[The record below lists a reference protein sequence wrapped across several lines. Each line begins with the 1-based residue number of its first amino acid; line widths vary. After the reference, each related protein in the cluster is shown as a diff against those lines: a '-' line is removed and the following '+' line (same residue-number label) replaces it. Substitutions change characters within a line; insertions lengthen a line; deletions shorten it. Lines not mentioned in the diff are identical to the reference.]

1 MIKPGEEWGT
11 PTSAA
16 PDLEVGGSDAD
27 LAAAVAGRPG
37 VLVRFR
43 PDASSDLA
51 GAVGLHAGS
60 TLGVELP
67 LDLLRLADGRNVV
80 NMAVLGTPPDALRR
94 FFRRF
99 AVNVRVDGRPV
110 FHGPCT
116 SVVIA
121 VGQFRRGL
129 DLVPRGHP
137 GDGRAEVQI
146 YAVPG
151 RERRALQSRLA
162 TGTHV
167 PHPKIT
173 QRTGS
178 RVDVSIDHKVPFEL
192 DGRPVDPIDDL
203 AADVVPNAYRL
214 LL

>member
-1 MIKPGEEWGT
+1 M
-11 PTSAA
+11 
-16 PDLEVGGSDAD
+16 GSDKKVLDDIAR
-27 LAAAVAGRPG
+27 VAG
-37 VLVRFR
+37 
-43 PDASSDLA
+43 
-51 GAVGLHAGS
+51 GAVNIISGLQQQVRDDMRAR
-60 TLGVELP
+60 VE
-67 LDLLRLADGRNVV
+67 D
-80 NMAVLGTPPDALRR
+80 MAAR
-94 FFRRF
+94 
-99 AVNVRVDGRPV
+99 
-110 FHGPCT
+110 
-116 SVVIA
+116 
-121 VGQFRRGL
+121 L

-173 QRTGS
+173 QRSGS
-178 RVDVSIDHKVPFEL
+178 RVDVSIDRKVPLEL

-203 AADVVPNAYRL
+203 AVDVVPNAYRL